1 MARGGHRPGS
11 GRKAGG
17 QNKQTIE
24 KEVLREE
31 YRLEVR
37 KHIPDL
43 VRAQLAT
50 AKGVHHMRAKDP
62 KTGQWVEVTDA
73 ALIDRC
79 LAAGE
84 SFYDIYAQNP
94 NVQALKDIFDRLMD
108 QPARALEVSGKDG
121 TPLVVKWEQ

>member
-1 MARGGHRPGS
+1 MGKRGPKKGA
-11 GRKAGG
+11 KY
-17 QNKQTIE
+17 KTLE
-24 KEVLREE
+24 KEEFRKLYREE
-31 YRLEVR
+31 LQRHLPE
-37 KHIPDL
+37 L
-43 VRAQLAT
+43 VRAQLAV
-50 AKGVHHMRAKDP
+50 ARGVHHMRAKDP

-121 TPLVVKWEQ
+121 TPLVVKWEP